1 MDAMLQKR
9 CAKYIY
15 VVPEGLRELMSDISR
30 EVIRSQ
36 PTHIYTFIADYLDAL
51 MITRENARVAA
62 RLVDSIIRIGTTTV
76 ELLLETGLTK
86 QAADRMAAI
95 IQNAFKQYMA
105 SKKNAPSQRGTE
117 LAVSI
122 EGEGDELGEEQ
133 EMVATIMEE
142 YGERIENEEAAARIV
157 QNAFRMFK
165 ARHDKEKQMLSG
177 IIDWRVAARSAI
189 YLYRKSGV
197 TYEEANRAAT
207 LIKAA
212 YKGYYTRRI
221 MKRLL
226 EEGKMFYVDRSDS
239 VDFEE
244 EEEYELEPRDTA
256 DWEDYLKIDAT
267 AEEATAGE
275 TEGGLTTTDMAETL
289 IDSAITDLPTESEP
303 DQATA
308 TSLTEGVGADQT
320 YADDMDMETADYLR
334 LTMGEDGFEDSTLA
348 GILTTGERS
357 SLEGGNIT
365 EEMLEGQETEVTPL
379 DFDAPETDVEELP
392 IESVV
397 TEQTEDTT
405 VTEMTS
411 GPETGG

>member
-105 SKKNAPSQRGTE
+105 SKKNAPSQLGTE

-197 TYEEANRAAT
+197 TYEEANKAAT

-267 AEEATAGE
+267 AEEATAEE

-379 DFDAPETDVEELP
+379 DFDAPETDVEEPP